1 MHVFLAPKESRGNE
15 EYRPSRKLTEY
26 FSLRK
31 SNRKTKMQVLR
42 EKQKSLEN
50 YLRNET
56 EDGLECRL
64 TENKGRSVFATR
76 NFEKDSFVVE
86 YSGDFLS
93 LLEANQR
100 EEHYARDE
108 TTGCYM
114 YYFKYKDR
122 TFCIDATQETGRL
135 GRLINHS
142 RTSSNLY
149 TKSIL
154 VDGLP
159 RLVLLARQNIKKGQE
174 LFYDYGDRSRESIK
188 YHPWLKE

>member
-1 MHVFLAPKESRGNE
+1 
-15 EYRPSRKLTEY
+15 
-26 FSLRK
+26 
-31 SNRKTKMQVLR
+31 MQVLR

-108 TTGCYM
+108 TTGCYI
-114 YYFKYKDR
+114 
-122 TFCIDATQETGRL
+122 IDATQETGRL

-159 RLVLLARQNIKKGQE
+159 RLVLLARHNIKKGQE

>member
-1 MHVFLAPKESRGNE
+1 
-15 EYRPSRKLTEY
+15 
-26 FSLRK
+26 
-31 SNRKTKMQVLR
+31 MQVLR